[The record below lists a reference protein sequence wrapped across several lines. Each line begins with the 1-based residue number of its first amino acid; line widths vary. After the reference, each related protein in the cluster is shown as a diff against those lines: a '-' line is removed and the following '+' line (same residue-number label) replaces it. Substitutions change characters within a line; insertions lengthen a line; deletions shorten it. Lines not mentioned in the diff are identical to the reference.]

1 MSGSAMKNLRL
12 FKSLC
17 GRKAMLNIAIVTTMW
32 GIVGE
37 KVGSAREKDLR
48 RDVWNDMV
56 HDGCAIERFEDTYE
70 SAWDIVDR
78 LDKVSQ
84 ANVLLP
90 RELLDDQLSLN
101 ETRVGATLS
110 QELEK
115 LIEDRQASARKYK
128 RYAEDAVIKKEIEEI
143 EKKIDQV
150 AEELRRLRI
159 PFGRR
164 ILLFFSRRS
173 S

>member
-37 KVGSAREKDLR
+37 KVGNAREKDLR

-78 LDKVSQ
+78 LDNGLQ

-101 ETRVGATLS
+101 KTTAGNYIRTRKEEVPDSLVERLLRGFS
-110 QELEK
+110 Q
-115 LIEDRQASARKYK
+115 
-128 RYAEDAVIKKEIEEI
+128 
-143 EKKIDQV
+143 
-150 AEELRRLRI
+150 
-159 PFGRR
+159 
-164 ILLFFSRRS
+164 
-173 S
+173 